1 MIIFNKQIFQGEM
14 VDASAFIPTT
24 RAAQLGNAALV
35 ASSAYIAN
43 DIGMTLTSGSAAVLA
58 SLMAGWTYHRIA
70 SAGARGGFFLDKP
83 RQVRKAKPAVNFN
96 IELTEHFQKLGAGFE
111 NCVVTEQRAPQ
122 HKVFVIPNLDPEK
135 VERQMK
141 KISMLLNVSDQ
152 AMNFYQNWGK
162 GQSAILVPAKK
173 DQWQDVHFDPSALDS
188 SKLQLFLGRGIRGEA
203 FVIDLEDDP
212 FGLVAGKTGAGK
224 TNLVRSAL
232 KSLPLSDI
240 KSVVYI
246 MDPKEDAQLMREPC
260 DWHST
265 DIPTCI
271 AKLEALYTE
280 GETRQAKYSAAG
292 CDNYFEY
299 QRKVDPSEPAIFVLA
314 DEMADY
320 FEPDLT
326 EKLEKDEYPLH
337 KRALS
342 IFSRFLRK
350 RRSSGI
356 FIMGCIQDP
365 KAEIM
370 STNTRNNFTFRIS
383 LMVSDAAA
391 SKVAMGMEKAGAER
405 LPPKG
410 GMLFK
415 TNEQKVPALGRAAII

>member
-1 MIIFNKQIFQGEM
+1 MIIFNKQIFKGEM

-35 ASSAYIAN
+35 ASSAYIAS

-122 HKVFVIPNLDPEK
+122 HKVFIIPNLDPKK
-135 VERQMK
+135 VESQMQ
-141 KISMLLNVSDQ
+141 KISMLLNISDQ
-152 AMNFYQNWGK
+152 AMSFYQNWGK
-162 GQSAILVPAKK
+162 GQSAILVPAPK
-173 DQWQDVHFDPSALDS
+173 DEWQNVEFDPSELDPN
-188 SKLQLFLGRGIRGEA
+188 KLQLFLGRGVRGEA

-212 FGLVAGKTGAGK
+212 YGLIAGKTGAGK
-224 TNLVRSAL
+224 TNLISLSL
-232 KSLPLSDI
+232 KSLSLSNI
-240 KSVVYI
+240 KTVVYI
-246 MDPKEDAQLMREPC
+246 MDPKGDAQLMRAPC
-260 DWHST
+260 DWHSN
-265 DIPTCI
+265 DIKTCI
-271 AKLEALYTE
+271 SKLEALYIE
-280 GETRQAKYSAAG
+280 GEKRQAKYAAAN

-299 QRKVDPSEPAIFVLA
+299 QRKVDPNEPAIVIIA

-326 EKLEKDEYPLH
+326 EELEKGEHPIH

-356 FIMGCIQDP
+356 FIEGCIQDP

-370 STNTRNNFTFRIS
+370 STTTRNNFTFRVS
-383 LMVSDAAA
+383 LMVSDANA
-391 SKVAMGMEKAGAER
+391 SKVAMGLEKAGAER

-410 GMLFK
+410 GMLFL